1 MTATGRDPL
10 PMVFL
15 HGWLSGGSDWS
26 PVASAIR
33 DIRSSCPELLP
44 HENWDAGIRQLA
56 ESLPPCVLAGY
67 SMGGRIALA
76 AALAPHSPVRGLV
89 VVSANPGIEDNLERE
104 QRRASDAKLLDGLTD
119 ATRDPFFN
127 AWFRQPLFQS
137 VDASQRQRW
146 IDERRELDLARQRE
160 LLRCYGI
167 ASQPNFWPKLHTL
180 SIPTLLITGELDSKY
195 RDILQT
201 MSTRLPDCE
210 SVILPGVSHAPHRE
224 QPALVR
230 SRIESWYD
238 RRMRRL
244 TPAPS
249 APPIASGAAREA

>member
-1 MTATGRDPL
+1 MTASGLDPL

-15 HGWLSGGSDWS
+15 HGWLSDGSDWS
-26 PVASAIR
+26 PVAAAIR
-33 DIRSSCPELLP
+33 DARSSCPDLSP
-44 HENWDAGIRQLA
+44 HENWEDGIRQLA
-56 ESLPPCVLAGY
+56 TSLPPCVLAGY

-76 AALAPHSPVRGLV
+76 TALAPNSPVRGLV
-89 VVSANPGIEDNLERE
+89 VVSANPGIEQKLERE
-104 QRRASDAKLLDGLTD
+104 QRRASDAKLLGGLTD
-119 ATRDPFFN
+119 ATRDQFFD

-146 IDERRELDLARQRE
+146 IDERRELDLSRQRE
-160 LLRCYGI
+160 LLRCFGI
-167 ASQPNFWPKLHTL
+167 ASQPNLWPKLHTL

-195 RDILQT
+195 RDILHA

-210 SVILPGVSHAPHRE
+210 LVILPGVSHAPHRE

-244 TPAPS
+244 LPETTAPS
-249 APPIASGAAREA
+249 IASGTVPEV